1 MEVKRVIPS
10 GYCKGV
16 VNAINIVRK
25 VKEENKN
32 IPVYVLGMIVHN
44 SYVTSELTKL
54 GIITLDDSHK
64 SKEELLDE
72 IDNGIVVLTAH
83 GTSDAIKEKAINKG
97 LTVVDGACEDVL
109 KTKNIILEHLN
120 KNYDVIYFG
129 KKGHPEANAIIAISD
144 RIHLVSNDVDI
155 DSLNIDNPNIIV
167 TNQTTMSFLELEK
180 MIKHILD
187 KYPNAKIIKEI
198 CNATSSRQEAIK
210 NIKDAD
216 VLYVVGDVKS
226 NNTNKL
232 VDVAKANG
240 ILKTYLIANKDEIK
254 KEDLINANK
263 VYVTAGA
270 STPPIL
276 IEEVIDYLKSI

>member
-25 VKEENKN
+25 VKEENKDT
-32 IPVYVLGMIVHN
+32 PVYVLGMIVHN

-54 GIITLDDSHK
+54 GIITLDDSKK

-72 IDNGIVVLTAH
+72 IDSGIVVLTAH
-83 GTSDAIKEKAINKG
+83 GTSDVIKEKAINKG

-109 KTKNIILEHLN
+109 KTKNIILEYLN
-120 KNYDVIYFG
+120 KNFGVIYFG
-129 KKGHPEANAIIAISD
+129 KKGHPEANAIIAISEK
-144 RIHLVSNDVDI
+144 IHLVSNDADI
-155 DSLNIDNPNIIV
+155 DNLYIDNPNIIV
-167 TNQTTMSFLELEK
+167 TNQTTMSFLELDK
-180 MIKHILD
+180 MIKHILN
-187 KYPNAKIIKEI
+187 KYPNVKIIKEI

-240 ILKTYLIANKDEIK
+240 ISKTYLIANKEEIK
-254 KEDLINANK
+254 KEDLVNVNK

-276 IEEVIDYLKSI
+276 IEEVINYLKSI

>member
-25 VKEENKN
+25 VKEENKDT
-32 IPVYVLGMIVHN
+32 PVYVLGMIVHN

-54 GIITLDDSHK
+54 GIITLDDSKK

-72 IDNGIVVLTAH
+72 IDSGIVVLTAH
-83 GTSDAIKEKAINKG
+83 GTSDVIKEKAINKG

-109 KTKNIILEHLN
+109 KTKNIILEYLN
-120 KNYDVIYFG
+120 KNFDVIYFG
-129 KKGHPEANAIIAISD
+129 KKGHPEANAIIAISEK
-144 RIHLVSNDVDI
+144 IHLVSNDADI
-155 DSLNIDNPNIIV
+155 DNLYIDNPNIIV
-167 TNQTTMSFLELEK
+167 TNQTTMSFLELDK
-180 MIKHILD
+180 MIKHILN
-187 KYPNAKIIKEI
+187 KYPNVKIIKEI

-240 ILKTYLIANKDEIK
+240 ISKTYLIANKEEIK
-254 KEDLINANK
+254 KEDLVNVNK

-276 IEEVIDYLKSI
+276 IEEVINYLKSI

>member
-25 VKEENKN
+25 VKEDNKDT
-32 IPVYVLGMIVHN
+32 PVYVLGMIVHN

-72 IDNGIVVLTAH
+72 LDNGIVVLTAH

-120 KNYDVIYFG
+120 KNYDFIYFG

-167 TNQTTMSFLELEK
+167 TNQTTMSFLELKK